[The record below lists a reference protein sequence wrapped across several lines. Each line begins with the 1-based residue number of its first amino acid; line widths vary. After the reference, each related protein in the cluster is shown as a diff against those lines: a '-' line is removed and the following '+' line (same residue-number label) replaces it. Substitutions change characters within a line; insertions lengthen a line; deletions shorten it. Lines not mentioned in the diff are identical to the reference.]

1 MKHVSKVDI
10 SPEVAQRSTIINIF
24 VTFITYVI
32 NNLYSIKSFEI
43 KFFNDYLFSSFLTY
57 ILDILF
63 VQKYFTIK
71 HTLKEVKYGN
81 FNKRIFSL
89 LNHQILYKFA
99 VVMSIASIINK
110 SVFVYVKDKL
120 DKQNVFISDD
130 KLYYRDLIIQ
140 LMINAFTTII
150 IINVLKFKW
159 AYINSQDINLNIL
172 ILFWFSL
179 SILVTVSNY

>member
-1 MKHVSKVDI
+1 
-10 SPEVAQRSTIINIF
+10 
-24 VTFITYVI
+24 
-32 NNLYSIKSFEI
+32 
-43 KFFNDYLFSSFLTY
+43 
-57 ILDILF
+57 
-63 VQKYFTIK
+63 
-71 HTLKEVKYGN
+71 
-81 FNKRIFSL
+81 
-89 LNHQILYKFA
+89 
-99 VVMSIASIINK
+99 MSIASIINK

-120 DKQNVFISDD
+120 DKQKVFVSDD

-140 LMINAFTTII
+140 LMINAFTTVI